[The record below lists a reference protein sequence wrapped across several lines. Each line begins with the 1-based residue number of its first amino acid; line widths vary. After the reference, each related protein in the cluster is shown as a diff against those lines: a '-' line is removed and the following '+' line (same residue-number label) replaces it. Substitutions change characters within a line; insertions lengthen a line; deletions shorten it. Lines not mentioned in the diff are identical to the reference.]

1 MECVVSNYFHNYMTW
16 RLAIVVL
23 VMVLN
28 QAPSVSHG
36 WSIGNNQV
44 GCHTQRHS
52 RHVPFSALHHHPKEK
67 KIHCNDPA
75 TRTICINGD
84 AFLDEEG
91 EPLSGGKISSAQC
104 DRRPTKVT
112 AGTTISGQQRYP
124 LPSSRRDLFRA
135 GAAGL
140 LFLTATT
147 TTTTTTRAFNRNSN
161 SVAAVAQEYKPA
173 VVKKEVRACMEL
185 VPINITKVAS
195 ENKINVSVTSKDGCV
210 SVDRTT
216 FAKII
221 TRDYP
226 AWVPSIFR
234 QNQQRTLRIIPNSE
248 LLVASLVAGATTE
261 VVRTGLLY
269 PLSTIKARIQAAN
282 KTITPSVS
290 SSWNETKAQ
299 QSSITINNE
308 TRQENVLH
316 SFLGQSEQ
324 GLETLFLTFYRQA
337 KQGNL
342 YAGIVPTLLVTVPAA
357 GVYAG
362 VRDVSKRMLASMLPH
377 NAVLVSLLAALVA
390 DVVALAVRT
399 PADALALRLQVAS
412 RNTSDETA
420 AGNWF
425 SDSLKRLGP
434 IIWTDL
440 PNLLL
445 RIALTNYWMTTI
457 SGMDEQPMSQFEVET
472 IFLACLCAAV
482 TTPFDVARTRIL
494 IDQRNITSTSN
505 SSITTTN
512 VLATMKSIV
521 REGGISKLY
530 SGWAERTLYLGIARA
545 SLDPI
550 RILSYMG
557 IRDAVLLKW
566 FD

>member
-1 MECVVSNYFHNYMTW
+1 MTW
-16 RLAIVVL
+16 LAIVVL

-36 WSIGNNQV
+36 WSIGGNQV
-44 GCHTQRHS
+44 GCHAQR
-52 RHVPFSALHHHPKEK
+52 RHDRHFPFSALHHHPKEK
-67 KIHCNDPA
+67 KINHCNDP
-75 TRTICINGD
+75 TRTLICRDGD

-91 EPLSGGKISSAQC
+91 EKLSGGNGSSPPY

-112 AGTTISGQQRYP
+112 TISGQQQQRYP
-124 LPSSRRDLFRA
+124 VPSSRRDLFRA

-147 TTTTTTRAFNRNSN
+147 TTTCTLFDNSN
-161 SVAAVAQEYKPA
+161 SVVAVAQEYKPG
-173 VVKKEVRACMEL
+173 VVKKQVKACMEL

-195 ENKINVSVTSKDGCV
+195 ENKINVTLTSKDGCV
-210 SVDRTT
+210 SVDRKT

-234 QNQQRTLRIIPNSE
+234 KNQQTLRVIPNSE

-269 PLSTIKARIQAAN
+269 PLSTIKARIQAT
-282 KTITPSVS
+282 KTTPSS
-290 SSWNETKAQ
+290 PSSWNETKAQ
-299 QSSITINNE
+299 QSSITTNNE
-308 TRQENVLH
+308 TTEENVLH

-337 KQGNL
+337 KEGNL

-362 VRDVSKRMLASMLPH
+362 VRDVSKRMLAIMLP
-377 NAVLVSLLAALVA
+377 NDAILVSLLAALVA

-494 IDQRNITSTSN
+494 IDQRNITSTSTP
-505 SSITTTN
+505 TTTN
-512 VLATMKSIV
+512 VLATMQSIV